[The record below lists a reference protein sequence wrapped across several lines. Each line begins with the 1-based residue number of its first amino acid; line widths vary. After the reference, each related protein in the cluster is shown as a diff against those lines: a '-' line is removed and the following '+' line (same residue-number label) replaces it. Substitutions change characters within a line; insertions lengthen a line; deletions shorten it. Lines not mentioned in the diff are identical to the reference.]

1 MHILITFD
9 PRKAMSNVIKH
20 GVDFAEAASCLFD
33 PNALVQEDDSAVGER
48 RWRMLDLSEKGRL
61 LVVIYTLLD
70 NDTVRLISARR
81 ATKTEVSFYA

>member
-20 GVDFAEAASCLFD
+20 GVDFAEAASCLLD

-48 RWRMLDLSEKGRL
+48 RWRMLGLSEKGRL